1 MRSSQARTERVQNLR
16 SEYWQQVK
24 NIDPENLVFIDETG
38 VLLGLTRTHARSVR
52 GTRVHD
58 FKPFYRGAKVTVIG
72 AISIKQVV
80 AIMTLNDSM
89 NSNAFKVFIEKCL
102 LPQLWKGAVVV
113 MDNLPAHKA
122 AEIEPLIQSV
132 GANVLYQSPYSPDF
146 NPIEH
151 WWSQLKAFLRQF
163 SPTNSFRVDVL
174 IATALDL
181 VNPKHLKNWF
191 TNCCYCTS

>member
-1 MRSSQARTERVQNLR
+1 MCRALKKPNLTQKKQGKCSQAKTERVQNLR

-24 NIDPENLVFIDETG
+24 KIDPENLVFIDETAI
-38 VLLGLTRTHARSVR
+38 LLGLTRTHARSER

-80 AIMTLNDSM
+80 AIMTLNGSM

-146 NPIEH
+146 NPITFRV
-151 WWSQLKAFLRQF
+151 QLKAIWPSIF
-163 SPTNSFRVDVL
+163 S
-174 IATALDL
+174 
-181 VNPKHLKNWF
+181 
-191 TNCCYCTS
+191 Y